1 MNERPA
7 ASVQIKLAIIS
18 LGITYI
24 SWIPAGLEPMSIS
37 TLRNILVKADSVR
50 ARQIAASCLNIIERL
65 QTGWSDIGSNDYVD
79 REGIRFY
86 QSLRENEAD
95 QSLKDVIQ
103 MTINGQQL
111 SNFSLED
118 RSLVQSKSCKDLLGN

>member
-1 MNERPA
+1 
-7 ASVQIKLAIIS
+7 
-18 LGITYI
+18 
-24 SWIPAGLEPMSIS
+24 MSIS